1 MNFEIV
7 VKTKDAHV
15 KDSPESSLATNL
27 KNFITFELCLV
38 RNFSHFYCCG
48 SGKDFFFLMVG
59 RYLGHLYTFIC
70 VI

>member
-15 KDSPESSLATNL
+15 KDSPESFLATNL

-48 SGKDFFFLMVG
+48 SGKDFFF
-59 RYLGHLYTFIC
+59 F
-70 VI
+70 